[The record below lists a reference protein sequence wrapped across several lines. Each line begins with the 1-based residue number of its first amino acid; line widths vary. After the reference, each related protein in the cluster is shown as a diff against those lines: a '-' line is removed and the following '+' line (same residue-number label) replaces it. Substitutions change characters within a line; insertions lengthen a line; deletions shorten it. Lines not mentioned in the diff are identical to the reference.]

1 MQYFPFCCLHQR
13 GGLKDKQ
20 EKCGRRTHKCA
31 NKCTNRGQS
40 GPQTDTPVCE
50 TLHFAL
56 FNKLRVNRPG
66 STKMLGALIGLLAF
80 GLLALGIAVVL
91 LKSCFISL
99 LNFFSPRGVQ
109 FGSTILYTPWTI
121 SISIKTI
128 VFVQA
133 SQHAPMGRHLCLS
146 RYQCP
151 V

>member
-1 MQYFPFCCLHQR
+1 MLCNIFLSAACIKG

-66 STKMLGALIGLLAF
+66 STKMLGALVGLLAF
-80 GLLALGIAVVL
+80 GPLAFGIAVV
-91 LKSCFISL
+91 ISTAGAL
-99 LNFFSPRGVQ
+99 VVI
-109 FGSTILYTPWTI
+109 TI
-121 SISIKTI
+121 
-128 VFVQA
+128 
-133 SQHAPMGRHLCLS
+133 
-146 RYQCP
+146 
-151 V
+151 